1 MKDIFAAPGPVVL
14 GVDDLRP
21 LPRATRIARTSQ
33 EGVRLLEEHRD
44 SYVDE
49 LWLDHDLGGDDTVMP
64 VVTLLEQAAFDG
76 RPFRIGEVLV
86 HSANPVAPQP
96 WSGRSSAGATASGG
110 RRPRDSPAGPDEL
123 HGSVRRRLPGA
134 RILADGCP

>member
-1 MKDIFAAPGPVVL
+1 MKGIFSSPGPVVL

-21 LPRATRIARTSQ
+21 LPQATRIARTSR

-44 SYVDE
+44 RYVDE

-86 HSANPVAPQP
+86 HSANPVGAATVVRSLER
-96 WSGRSSAGATASGG
+96 WGYRVRRASAEGRSA
-110 RRPRDSPAGPDEL
+110 DS
-123 HGSVRRRLPGA
+123 
-134 RILADGCP
+134 

>member
-1 MKDIFAAPGPVVL
+1 MSRYLPHNDPVKDISAAPGPVVL

-21 LPRATRIARTSQ
+21 LPQATRIARTSR

-44 SYVDE
+44 RYVDE

-86 HSANPVAPQP
+86 HSANPVGAAAVVRSLTR
-96 WSGRSSAGATASGG
+96 WGYRVRRASAEGRSGGA
-110 RRPRDSPAGPDEL
+110 
-123 HGSVRRRLPGA
+123 
-134 RILADGCP
+134 